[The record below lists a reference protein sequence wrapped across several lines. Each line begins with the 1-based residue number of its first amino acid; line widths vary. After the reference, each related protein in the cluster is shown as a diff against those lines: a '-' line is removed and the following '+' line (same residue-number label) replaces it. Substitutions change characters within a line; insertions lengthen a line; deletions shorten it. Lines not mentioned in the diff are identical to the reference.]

1 MQRGKDCKP
10 GDKVRFLHEKGE
22 GIVTKVTSQYV
33 YVDIGDGFELP
44 MLYNDV
50 IIIEKAKIQTETTLP
65 QEQVNNIKPNRES
78 SVRQLS
84 KRNQAKLNKGVYLA
98 FTPEKQDFILSGDLL
113 IYLINYTAY
122 DLMYVI
128 FSTNVDAEKPIYK
141 GEIESASA
149 ILLETIKRSDVS
161 KFSKLISQFVICNCS
176 EKGILAP
183 ITANIEIKTAKFSNE
198 EFYYENPILDKKA
211 LTTQIFRIEELSY
224 ISQFS
229 TNKSYDEVVS
239 IKSEII
245 QKKSFIDKYEV
256 ANKEAEVD
264 LHLEKIVDD
273 VSKVENFRKLQVQ
286 LEYMK
291 KCLDSAIESS
301 YRKIVFIHGVGVG
314 VLKIE
319 LHKILSTYE
328 NIEFRDAPIAQYGIG
343 ATEVLI
349 HKKI

>member
-22 GIVTKVTSQYV
+22 GIVTKITSQYV
-33 YVDIGDGFELP
+33 YVDLGDGFELP
-44 MLYNDV
+44 MLLNDV
-50 IIIEKAKIQTETTLP
+50 IIIEKAKIKTETNSL
-65 QEQVNNIKPNRES
+65 EEKNNNINNKEAN
-78 SVRQLS
+78 VKQLS
-84 KRNQAKLNKGVYLA
+84 KTSKQKLNKGVYIS
-98 FTPEKQDFILSGDLL
+98 FTPEKQDFVLSGDLN
-113 IYLINYTAY
+113 IYLINYTSN
-122 DLMYVI
+122 DLMYLI
-128 FSTNVDAEKPIYK
+128 FSPNFDFTTPIFK
-141 GEIESASA
+141 GEIESSSA
-149 ILLETIKRSDVS
+149 LLLKTISRSETSN
-161 KFSKLISQFVICNCS
+161 FNKLISQFLVCNSS
-176 EKGILAP
+176 EKGIYAP
-183 ITANIEIKTAKFSNE
+183 ITANIEIKSSKFNNE
-198 EFYYENPILDKKA
+198 ELYYENPILDKKA
-211 LTTQIFRIEELSY
+211 LTTQLFRIEELSF